1 MPRFPSRVTG
11 PAETR
16 TLRSIMPNS
25 ASSAFDHD
33 QGPKAGHLLPY
44 ARPIRSVNDLS
55 RILICFGH
63 LLVYR
68 GPVGGAYQDP
78 LVLQLSPEVP
88 SLRRLL
94 RGPAPQLPS
103 RPVGT
108 GAEGLAHGPFG
119 AGQHEGVA
127 AHVPGHHDRLP
138 YRAVAFGQFQ
148 RLPPGIH
155 G

>member
-33 QGPKAGHLLPY
+33 QGPKACHFLSY
-44 ARPIRSVNDLS
+44 ARPILSVHDLS

-63 LLVYR
+63 LLVY
-68 GPVGGAYQDP
+68 GSPVGRTYQDP
-78 LVLQLSPEVP
+78 LVLQLPLEVAA
-88 SLRRLL
+88 LRRFL
-94 RGPAPQLPS
+94 RRPAAHLAPRS
-103 RPVGT
+103 VGAR
-108 GAEGLAHGPFG
+108 AESLAHGPFG

-127 AHVPGHHDRLP
+127 AHVPRHQDGLA
-138 YRAVAFGQFQ
+138 YRAVA
-148 RLPPGIH
+148 L
-155 G
+155 